1 MNRRGRRHR
10 PNVLRRIKPGKT
22 PVVPGSGNQGVLKE
36 KEYKPKRDSDDP
48 SSMSETEQSGTPFFS
63 TFINCIKIDYYLLC
77 FAHLSSD
84 LEQLNSS
91 PYYCRHC
98 FTTDSKDWHHAGN

>member
-1 MNRRGRRHR
+1 MHTQELRRILTHNCKGLSIVFYCTLLNTLSTLMLIVLNLRGRRHR

-48 SSMSETEQSGTPFFS
+48 SSMSETEQSGKTS
-63 TFINCIKIDYYLLC
+63 ICLDDQK
-77 FAHLSSD
+77 
-84 LEQLNSS
+84 LEL
-91 PYYCRHC
+91 
-98 FTTDSKDWHHAGN
+98 FTS